1 MILILLS
8 DSIMYI
14 KLFIVLSMSISAKM
28 ICGSVKLLIKK
39 HLAHKRNF
47 FTNYTKLVALYIFC
61 CVQSA
66 SFCNK
71 KMSFC
76 IILHA
81 QTFFYQTVIQANKNN
96 NDKIHFFCCDT
107 VDSVAEQWHQYSI
120 LDFFFYFTNV
130 FFL

>member
-47 FTNYTKLVALYIFC
+47 FTNYTKLVALLCAVSEYFALRKCLFVLFC
-61 CVQSA
+61 MHRL
-66 SFCNK
+66 SFIK
-71 KMSFC
+71 
-76 IILHA
+76 L
-81 QTFFYQTVIQANKNN
+81 
-96 NDKIHFFCCDT
+96 
-107 VDSVAEQWHQYSI
+107 
-120 LDFFFYFTNV
+120 
-130 FFL
+130 